1 MSSHRLS
8 NSLLKLL
15 YRHTHGRR
23 NRHNERLWPHVR
35 VGRNA
40 AGEIESYS
48 YRGRDIPLVNKEV
61 TRGSLACVARNDVD
75 QIVASVND
83 SGTGGSGQSRVG
95 HIIASGPSVN
105 DIDYAQLSLTNV
117 MGVNGAIALTDRH
130 PIRFYTY
137 CFNDTGFVRARPELV
152 RRIVTQDLLLFTTP
166 LSLWHVLQQLPA
178 SEIRCRIFLIEN
190 PQIRGRMPFRDVD
203 EVMADAPQGALTLF
217 DKERVLGFGHD
228 IRHGLFDAG
237 TVAYS
242 ALQIMAWLGFKEIV
256 LHGVDLQDAAKVP
269 RFYETAADTL
279 PTTLDQY
286 LPHHILPAFTAAAR
300 LLHEQGVRVVNL
312 SPHSALVAEH
322 ILKRDWRDYIGR

>member
-48 YRGRDIPLVNKEV
+48 YRGRDIPLVNGEV
-61 TRGSLACVARNDVD
+61 TRGSRGSVGRKVAGHNVASDNDV
-75 QIVASVND
+75 VHD
-83 SGTGGSGQSRVG
+83 SIG

-130 PIRFYTY
+130 PIRFDTY

-152 RRIVTQDLLLFTTP
+152 HRIVTQDLLLFTTP

-178 SEIRCRIFLIEN
+178 SDIRCRIFLIEN

-203 EVMADAPQGALTLF
+203 EVMADAPTGALTLF
-217 DKERVLGFGHD
+217 NKERVLGFGHD

-242 ALQIMAWLGFKEIV
+242 ALQIMAWLGFNEIV

-300 LLHEQGVRVVNL
+300 LLHDDGVRVVNL
-312 SPHSALVAEH
+312 SPNSALVAEH
-322 ILKRDWRDYIGR
+322 IIKRDWHEYIKR